1 MEHEPTIDA
10 LWEEPEMGTHKDA
23 PEISRDP
30 HTSEPLEETGL
41 QIPTTDQHEK
51 KENPWDN
58 PYNKIPGDDE
68 PDTDEKKQ
76 PTLH

>member
-1 MEHEPTIDA
+1 MNLPSMHSGRNLI
-10 LWEEPEMGTHKDA
+10 WVHRKDA

-41 QIPTTDQHEK
+41 QIPTTDPHEK
-51 KENPWDN
+51 KENPLDN
-58 PYNKIPGDDE
+58 PYNWIPGDDE
-68 PDTDEKKQ
+68 PEPDKKKQ